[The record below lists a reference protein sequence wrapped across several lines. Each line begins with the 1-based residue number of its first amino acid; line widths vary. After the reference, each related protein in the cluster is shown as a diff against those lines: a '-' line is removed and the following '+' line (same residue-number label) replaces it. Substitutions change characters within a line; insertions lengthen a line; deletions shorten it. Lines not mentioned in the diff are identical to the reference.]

1 MFPIK
6 VEAVLKLN
14 TFFYLREV
22 GHFAWYKGWL
32 ATVCNIRTATM
43 TSNKDIFIPELILQI

>member
-6 VEAVLKLN
+6 IEAVLKLN

-32 ATVCNIRTATM
+32 ATVCNIRTAIM